1 MGRFSRIQNTLNERV
16 QALARPI
23 AREGFN
29 GLKAG
34 FANLVMPNSRR
45 GQVEHRGYG
54 SGTYGGQYH
63 DMVSTFKA
71 MRGTPTGLSL
81 AAETSEVIY
90 NCLSVRCNAIG
101 GLGWGIYPKKGK
113 RDSNSK
119 VENTAFHRMHQY
131 MHTEFDQNMFW
142 LWELSLG
149 VHGEVFFEKL
159 QLLGGLPGGLRYLNR
174 IALDPFVVGGRVQ
187 HYTYSDDAGMT
198 NFEPQQLVRH
208 GITNLLDDFS
218 GSSPVSRALD
228 ALNNDMGMKKHVLAY
243 FRNGAKIGGWLTLR
257 SGAHVTDDEWARL
270 KTEFREHLTTAD
282 NAYKWGFLPAEI
294 EAKSSENQPFE
305 GFEQLEKSDVNRMHW
320 AMQVSPVLTGA
331 VPAGDPLSSL
341 GTLDAAKAFFYES
354 FVEPRAKAIAQVVNQ
369 EILPWLWMDDYELVF
384 DVDSILST
392 MRQTKEK
399 SDKAQT
405 EYKAGG
411 ITHGELRQQL
421 GYDPDP
427 ALADMY
433 WYDGVGLV
441 PKAEIP
447 NLWKT
452 KLSAQSTINFSG
464 LNPSVQQS
472 ALGGIAAAAAP
483 VSAPPIEG
491 KSMAL
496 ALTMPK
502 HPDLISLQKSVQ
514 KYLGDT
520 PCEWNAPDSYHVTL
534 VSAPAVTDEQMQ
546 AVKDAL
552 ATIELPEL
560 KLTVGSLNAF
570 EGVAEYPVHFRIR
583 QNADLRAL
591 QQQLYEVCKAAGIAM
606 SSYSQPLT
614 YVPHITMG
622 NASAKPKSATFR
634 SKLSVTPD
642 ALELWTDDGEVVA
655 ALRFDEDGEVV
666 LTTDDDEK
674 LDAGKSAHDHD
685 HGQQPAPQTDALDE
699 LRAWKKKVDS
709 ARRSGKSLTTVK
721 FQNYLIR
728 DTIADGVRSA
738 LAEAAD
744 DETITG
750 IFDRAREIVSYKA
763 IQATRI
769 DFEDEFEDLLT
780 RARNDEA
787 TRQQFRS
794 KLASLLNKYG
804 KMAFMDGLTDG
815 GLDEPELDDDD
826 RDTIARLLA
835 EQSEYVS
842 GITDTLFKG
851 DGVSD
856 AQADFKPAMWF
867 NKSINPMYQA
877 GLVSADKNGLY
888 EWVYGATE
896 HCADC
901 LALNGQ
907 RHRLKEFNK
916 RGLMPQSSTLECKG
930 FQCKCKL
937 VKVSGRPRG
946 NWLAAAA

>member
-1 MGRFSRIQNTLNERV
+1 MSRIQYSISERI

-23 AREGFN
+23 AREGLG

-34 FANLVMPNSRR
+34 FTNFLMPASRR
-45 GQVEHRGYG
+45 GQIEHRGYG
-54 SGTYGGQYH
+54 SGTYGGRYH
-63 DMVSTFKA
+63 DMVTAFKA
-71 MRGTPTGLSL
+71 IPGTPSGLSL
-81 AAETSEVIY
+81 AAESSEVIY

-119 VENTAFHRMHQY
+119 VEDTAFHRLHQY

-149 VHGEVFFEKL
+149 VHGEAFFEKL
-159 QLLGGLPGGLRYLNR
+159 QLFGGLPGGLRYLNR
-174 IALDPFVVGGRVQ
+174 IALDPFVSGGKVQ
-187 HYTYSDDAGMT
+187 FYTYSDDAGIT
-198 NFEPQQLVRH
+198 NFYPQQLVRH

-257 SGAHVTDDEWARL
+257 SGAHVTDEEWMRL

-305 GFEQLEKSDVNRMHW
+305 GFEQLEKSDVNRIHW

-369 EILPWLWMDDYELVF
+369 DILPWLWMDDHELVF
-384 DVDSILST
+384 DVDDILST

-399 SDKAQT
+399 SDKAQA
-405 EYKAGG
+405 EYRAGG
-411 ITHGELRQQL
+411 ITHGELRAQL

-427 ALADMY
+427 ALENMY

-441 PKAEIP
+441 PKTEIP

-452 KLSAQSTINFSG
+452 KLSAQSTINFTG
-464 LNPSVQQS
+464 LGQDEQQVPM
-472 ALGGIAAAAAP
+472 AAP
-483 VSAPPIEG
+483 GTTVPAMQNAAPPMDS

-514 KYLGDT
+514 KYLGDIQ
-520 PCEWNAPDSYHVTL
+520 CEWNSPDSYHVTL

-552 ATIELPEL
+552 ADIELPEL
-560 KLTVGSLNAF
+560 KLNVGSLNAF
-570 EGVAEYPVHFRIR
+570 EGVASYPVHFRIR

-622 NASAKPKSATFR
+622 MAASKPKSATFR
-634 SKLSVTPD
+634 SKLAITPD
-642 ALELWTDDGEVVA
+642 ALELWTDDGEVLA
-655 ALRFDEDGEVV
+655 ALRFDEDGELV
-666 LTTDDDEK
+666 LTTDEDDA
-674 LDAGKSAHDHD
+674 LDAGKSAHEHD
-685 HGQQPAPQTDALDE
+685 HGQQSAPQNDALDE

-709 ARRSGKSLTTVK
+709 ARRSGKSMAAVK

-744 DETITG
+744 DETITA
-750 IFDRAREIVSYKA
+750 IFDQAREFVSYKA

-769 DFEDEFEDLLT
+769 DFEDAFEDLLV
-780 RARNDEA
+780 RARNDDA

-815 GLDEPELDDDD
+815 GLDEAELDDDD
-826 RDTIARLLA
+826 KDTIARMLS

-907 RHRLKEFNK
+907 RHRLKEFNQ
-916 RGLMPQSSTLECKG
+916 RELMPQSSKLECKG

-937 VKVSGRPRG
+937 VKVSGKPRG